1 MSATLDVI
9 TRIVNE
15 ATIEEAVASEA
26 RKGYNLLFIG
36 VEKTKGIGGGFHSEV
51 ARVAAGFEGPLAV
64 VVSRGDPVE
73 RPAHSGFKILVPVS
87 GTESSRR
94 GVEVAVTLARSHDV
108 PITTLYVSDTV
119 EADNR
124 RWSGQGATAMRRR
137 GEAILKEVVALADRY
152 NTGVKTAF
160 RVNTAPEEAIL
171 GEVVRGRHN
180 LIVMGVNRRPSETLF
195 FGKVAAALLE
205 RAEASILFVSS

>member
-1 MSATLDVI
+1 M
-9 TRIVNE
+9 
-15 ATIEEAVASEA
+15 
-26 RKGYNLLFIG
+26 
-36 VEKTKGIGGGFHSEV
+36 
-51 ARVAAGFEGPLAV
+51 
-64 VVSRGDPVE
+64 
-73 RPAHSGFKILVPVS
+73 
-87 GTESSRR
+87 
-94 GVEVAVTLARSHDV
+94 TLARAHDV

-180 LIVMGVNRRPSETLF
+180 LIVMGVDRRPSETLF